1 MRRSIFLFVYFLQY
15 FEASAQDE
23 LINNLKEN
31 ENLDYSVESNND
43 YYDAESNIN
52 ADNTMVAVIN
62 TKACDLP
69 GNCGYVAVV
78 NIEIFFSLNL
88 GAEIVSLG
96 TETIKLH
103 ALCKDESGY
112 LNCSEK
118 NGYANDIGNLKISF
132 IDSERI
138 DDKTFDEI
146 VKPEYFLSIMIDRL
160 MREEGIDY
168 ITPNIGKERTSAL
181 GAAVSVVVPSE
192 IYSDIQGEW
201 HGFDVHLSKVT
212 QDGKIEAGRIF
223 IGEVT
228 LFVDKHRFG
237 NRGLPG
243 FSGRLIAPALSELHG
258 IHPSSG
264 FVDLYDQMFAT
275 ALKRASNTPVILNS
289 PNIGFGIKVEIP
301 F

>member
-31 ENLDYSVESNND
+31 GNLDYSVESNND
-43 YYDAESNIN
+43 YSNAENNIN

-69 GNCGYVAVV
+69 GNCGYVAAV
-78 NIEIFFSLNL
+78 NTEILFSLNL
-88 GAEIVSLG
+88 GAETVSLG

-103 ALCKDESGY
+103 ALCKDESDY
-112 LNCSEK
+112 LNCIEK

-138 DDKTFDEI
+138 DDKIFDEI

-168 ITPNIGKERTSAL
+168 ITPSIGKERTSAL